1 MAPLNV
7 SLPVE
12 EDIYRILLVNSRG
25 YYKFQV
31 EIGAATNQDFNIE
44 IVCKA

>member
-1 MAPLNV
+1 MDFVAKDGNF
-7 SLPVE
+7 SHHILP
-12 EDIYRILLVNSRG
+12 VNSRG

-44 IVCKA
+44 IVRHV